1 MKVVQFSVESLLRVA
16 QTFPATPRIMAD
28 LGQLLRDPNSDLD
41 EITNFLKQDTALAAR
56 LLRIANSAA
65 FAQSETVGSIEAAAS
80 LIGFQEIYR
89 LVGAIAIDQFS
100 SGTYPLYGFSGRRL
114 RENALFVALVMEEL
128 ANPADQDPHI
138 AYAIGLFRS
147 MGKLALE
154 KLAAEGDSITPFQPD
169 NDPDLVAWEKHSF
182 EATANESTAV
192 ILQHWRFPQEIA
204 DVIEHHFSPVGRTD
218 SMTHLLNIS
227 ANIAEK
233 SGYGLPGEKRYW
245 VETDEVYRVTGI
257 DPANSQR
264 YLDRARKTFDRLSR
278 VFG

>member
-28 LGQLLRDPNSDLD
+28 LGQLLRDPNSDLE

-65 FAQSETVGSIEAAAS
+65 FAQSESVASIEAAAS

-100 SGTYPLYGFSGRRL
+100 SSTYPLYGFTGRRL
-114 RENALFVALVMEEL
+114 RENALFVALIMEEL

-147 MGKLALE
+147 IGKLALE
-154 KLAAEGDSITPFQPD
+154 KLAADGDPIASFQSES
-169 NDPDLVAWEKHSF
+169 DPDLVAWEKHSF
-182 EATANESTAV
+182 ETTANEATAV
-192 ILQHWRFPQEIA
+192 ILHHWHFPQEIA
-204 DVIEHHFSPVGRTD
+204 QAIGHHFSPTERD
-218 SMTHLLNIS
+218 EPMTHLLNLS
-227 ANIAEK
+227 ANLADK
-233 SGYGLPGEKRYW
+233 SGYGFPGEKTYW
-245 VETDEVYRVTGI
+245 LETNDAYRVTGI
-257 DPANSQR
+257 DPAHSQR
-264 YLDRARKTFDRLSR
+264 YIDRAKKTFDRLSR

>member
-16 QTFPATPRIMAD
+16 QTFPATPCIMAD
-28 LGQLLRDPNSDLD
+28 LGELLRDPNSELE
-41 EITNFLKQDTALAAR
+41 EITDFLKQDTTLAAR

-65 FAQSETVGSIEAAAS
+65 FAQSEKVASIEAAAA

-100 SGTYPLYGFSGRRL
+100 SGNYPLYGFSGRRL
-114 RENALFVALVMEEL
+114 RENALLVALIMESL

-154 KLAAEGDSITPFQPD
+154 KLAAEGEPVAAFQPKH
-169 NDPDLVAWEKHSF
+169 DPDLVAWEKHAF
-182 EATANESTAV
+182 ETTANNATAI
-192 ILQHWRFPQEIA
+192 ILQHWRFPREIA
-204 DVIEHHFSPVGRTD
+204 QAIAHHYAPTD
-218 SMTHLLNIS
+218 RNEPMTHLLNLS
-227 ANIAEK
+227 ANIADK
-233 SGYGLPGEKRYW
+233 LGYGFPGEKRYW
-245 VETDEVYRVTGI
+245 LETDEVYQVAGV
-257 DPANSQR
+257 DPAHIQR
-264 YLDRARKTFDRLSR
+264 YIDRAKTTFDRLSR